1 MDLTF
6 IIHATI
12 ICMIPLMIVALA
24 GAFSEHSGIINLGLE
39 GEMIFGA
46 FIGCIFCR
54 AMINGNAFG
63 AETANSQWLFIIAM
77 IISAIAGAI
86 FSLLLSF
93 ASINMKANQT
103 ISGTAINMLA
113 PALVSTFGLMFFNSE
128 RIVSRA
134 SFQLSYSSYGNE
146 AFANAVKNNSFLGF
160 FFNEVYISTYIVI
173 ALFIFLAIWLY
184 KSKIGTHMRSCGEYP
199 QASASVGINVSK
211 MRYLGA
217 TLSGALAG
225 LGGFIYIATQTGT
238 EAESSVGGL
247 GFLALAIMIFG
258 NWNPLWI
265 ALGSLLFGFLKCL
278 SVIYTTIP
286 ILASLPLP
294 MYFYNMLPYV
304 IVLIVLILTRKKSG
318 CPKAEGIPYEVGER

>member
-6 IIHATI
+6 IIQATI

-54 AMINGNAFG
+54 GMIEGKVFG
-63 AETANSQWLFIIAM
+63 EATANSQFLFIIAM
-77 IISAIAGAI
+77 LISALAGGA

-93 ASINMKANQT
+93 SAINMKANQT

-113 PALVSTFGLMFFNSE
+113 PALVSTFGLLFFNSE
-128 RIVSRA
+128 RITSRA
-134 SFQLSYSSYGNE
+134 SFQLSYFSYSN
-146 AFANAVKNNSFLGF
+146 ADFANLIKNNAFLGF
-160 FFNEVYISTYIVI
+160 FFNGVYISTYIVI
-173 ALFIFLAIWLY
+173 ILFIVLSLWLY
-184 KSKIGTHMRSCGEYP
+184 KSKIGTHMRSCGEFP
-199 QASASVGINVSK
+199 QASASVGINVFK

-265 ALGSLLFGFLKCL
+265 ALGSLLFGFVKCL
-278 SVIYTTIP
+278 GVVYATIP
-286 ILASLPLP
+286 FLAALPLP

-304 IVLIVLILTRKKSG
+304 IVIIVLILTRKKSG
-318 CPKAEGIPYEVGER
+318 CPKAEGIPYEVGMR